1 MPTKEEVKTASI
13 ENPQKNIFMHNII
26 DYMTEPRFKQMMV
39 DLSKA
44 NTDDEVNDI
53 IHRHNQV
60 ELTEEEKQQYSETV
74 ISDFDTILKKI
85 DADIE
90 ELKAERIREKMG
102 ELDKAISFA
111 YIAKHYFGKSQSWLT
126 QRLNGSKVNGKEA
139 RFNKSEVLK
148 LEEAIH
154 DLGHK
159 LSSLTLL

>member
-1 MPTKEEVKTASI
+1 
-13 ENPQKNIFMHNII
+13 
-26 DYMTEPRFKQMMV
+26 MTEPRFKQMMV

-44 NTDDEVNDI
+44 NTDDEINDI
-53 IHRHNQV
+53 IRQHNQV
-60 ELTEEEKQQYSETV
+60 ELSEEEKQRYSDTV

-85 DADIE
+85 DEDIE
-90 ELKAERIREKMG
+90 ELKADRIREKIG

-126 QRLNGSKVNGKEA
+126 QRLNGSRVNGKEA
-139 RFNKSEVLK
+139 RFNKSEVMQ

-154 DLGHK
+154 DLGRK

>member
-1 MPTKEEVKTASI
+1 
-13 ENPQKNIFMHNII
+13 MHNII

-44 NTDDEVNDI
+44 NTDDEVNEI
-53 IHRHNQV
+53 IRRHNQV

-85 DADIE
+85 DEDIE
-90 ELKAERIREKMG
+90 GLKADRIRKKMG

-126 QRLNGSKVNGKEA
+126 QRLNGSMVNGKEA

>member
-1 MPTKEEVKTASI
+1 
-13 ENPQKNIFMHNII
+13 MHNII

-44 NTDDEVNDI
+44 NTDDEVNEI

-139 RFNKSEVLK
+139 RFNKSEVLQ

>member
-1 MPTKEEVKTASI
+1 
-13 ENPQKNIFMHNII
+13 MHNII

-44 NTDDEVNDI
+44 NTDDEINDI
-53 IHRHNQV
+53 IRQHNQV
-60 ELTEEEKQQYSETV
+60 ELSEEEKQRYSDTV

-85 DADIE
+85 DEDIE
-90 ELKAERIREKMG
+90 ELKVDRIREKIG

-126 QRLNGSKVNGKEA
+126 QRLNGSRVNGKEA
-139 RFNKSEVLK
+139 RFNKSEVLQ

-154 DLGHK
+154 DLGRK

>member
-1 MPTKEEVKTASI
+1 M
-13 ENPQKNIFMHNII
+13 FNII

-44 NTDDEVNDI
+44 NTDDEINDI
-53 IHRHNQV
+53 IRQHNQV
-60 ELTEEEKQQYSETV
+60 ELSEEEKQRYSDTV

-85 DADIE
+85 DEDIE
-90 ELKAERIREKMG
+90 ELKADRIREKIG

-126 QRLNGSKVNGKEA
+126 QRLNGSRVNGKEA
-139 RFNKSEVLK
+139 RFNKSEVLQ

-154 DLGHK
+154 DLGRK

>member
-1 MPTKEEVKTASI
+1 
-13 ENPQKNIFMHNII
+13 MHNII

-44 NTDDEVNDI
+44 NTDDEINDI
-53 IHRHNQV
+53 IRQHNQV
-60 ELTEEEKQQYSETV
+60 ELSEEEKQRYSDTV

-85 DADIE
+85 DEDIE
-90 ELKAERIREKMG
+90 ELKADRIREKIG

-126 QRLNGSKVNGKEA
+126 QRLNGSRVNGKEA
-139 RFNKSEVLK
+139 RFNKSEVLQ

-154 DLGHK
+154 DLGRK

>member
-1 MPTKEEVKTASI
+1 
-13 ENPQKNIFMHNII
+13 MHNII
-26 DYMTEPRFKQMMV
+26 DYMTEPRFKQLMV
-39 DLSKA
+39 DLSRA
-44 NTDDEVNDI
+44 NTDGEVNDI
-53 IHRHNQV
+53 ILRHNQV
-60 ELTEEEKQQYSETV
+60 ELTKEEKKRYSDTV

-85 DADIE
+85 DDDIE
-90 ELKAERIREKMG
+90 GLKADRIREKMG

-126 QRLNGSKVNGKEA
+126 QRLNGSIVNGKEA
-139 RFNKSEVLK
+139 RFNKSEVLQ

>member
-1 MPTKEEVKTASI
+1 MY
-13 ENPQKNIFMHNII
+13 NII

-44 NTDDEVNDI
+44 NTDDEINDI
-53 IHRHNQV
+53 IRQHNQV
-60 ELTEEEKQQYSETV
+60 ELSEEEKQRYSDTV

-85 DADIE
+85 DEDIE
-90 ELKAERIREKMG
+90 ELKADRIREKIG

-126 QRLNGSKVNGKEA
+126 QRLNGSRVNGKEA
-139 RFNKSEVLK
+139 RFNKSEVLQ

-154 DLGHK
+154 DLGRK

>member
-1 MPTKEEVKTASI
+1 MQCQTDKYM
-13 ENPQKNIFMHNII
+13 FNII

-44 NTDDEVNDI
+44 NTDDEINDI
-53 IHRHNQV
+53 IRQHNQV
-60 ELTEEEKQQYSETV
+60 ELSEEEKQRYSDTV

-85 DADIE
+85 DEDIE
-90 ELKAERIREKMG
+90 ELKADRIREKIG

-126 QRLNGSKVNGKEA
+126 QRLNGSRVNGKEA
-139 RFNKSEVLK
+139 RFNKSEVLQ

-154 DLGHK
+154 DLGRK

>member
-1 MPTKEEVKTASI
+1 
-13 ENPQKNIFMHNII
+13 
-26 DYMTEPRFKQMMV
+26 MTEPRFKQMMV

-44 NTDDEVNDI
+44 NTDDEINDI
-53 IHRHNQV
+53 IRQHNQV
-60 ELTEEEKQQYSETV
+60 ELSEEEKQRYSDTV

-85 DADIE
+85 DEDIE
-90 ELKAERIREKMG
+90 ELKADRIREKIG

-126 QRLNGSKVNGKEA
+126 QRLNGSRVNGKEA
-139 RFNKSEVLK
+139 RFNKSEVLQ

-154 DLGHK
+154 DLGRK

>member
-1 MPTKEEVKTASI
+1 
-13 ENPQKNIFMHNII
+13 
-26 DYMTEPRFKQMMV
+26 MMV

-44 NTDDEVNDI
+44 NTDDEINDI
-53 IHRHNQV
+53 IRQHNQV
-60 ELTEEEKQQYSETV
+60 ELSEEEKQRYSDTV

-85 DADIE
+85 DEDIE
-90 ELKAERIREKMG
+90 ELKADRIREKIG

-126 QRLNGSKVNGKEA
+126 QRLNGSRVNGKEA
-139 RFNKSEVLK
+139 RFNKSEVMQ

-154 DLGHK
+154 DLGRK

>member
-1 MPTKEEVKTASI
+1 
-13 ENPQKNIFMHNII
+13 
-26 DYMTEPRFKQMMV
+26 MMV

-44 NTDDEVNDI
+44 NTDDEVNEI
-53 IHRHNQV
+53 IRRHNQV

-85 DADIE
+85 DEDIE
-90 ELKAERIREKMG
+90 GLKADRIRKKMG

-126 QRLNGSKVNGKEA
+126 QRLNGSMVNGKEA

>member
-1 MPTKEEVKTASI
+1 
-13 ENPQKNIFMHNII
+13 
-26 DYMTEPRFKQMMV
+26 MV
-39 DLSKA
+39 DLSRA
-44 NTDDEVNDI
+44 NTDGEVNDI
-53 IHRHNQV
+53 ILRHNQV
-60 ELTEEEKQQYSETV
+60 ELTKEEKKRYSDTV

-85 DADIE
+85 DDDIE
-90 ELKAERIREKMG
+90 GLKADRIREKMG

-126 QRLNGSKVNGKEA
+126 QRLNGSIVNGKKA
-139 RFNKSEVLK
+139 RFNKSEVLQ

>member
-1 MPTKEEVKTASI
+1 
-13 ENPQKNIFMHNII
+13 MHNII
-26 DYMTEPRFKQMMV
+26 DYMTEPRFKQLMV
-39 DLSKA
+39 DLSRA
-44 NTDDEVNDI
+44 NTDGEVNDI
-53 IHRHNQV
+53 ILRHNQV
-60 ELTEEEKQQYSETV
+60 ELTKEEKKRYSDTV

-85 DADIE
+85 DDDIE
-90 ELKAERIREKMG
+90 GLKADRIREKMG

-126 QRLNGSKVNGKEA
+126 QRLNGSIVNGKKA
-139 RFNKSEVLK
+139 RFNKSEVLQ

>member
-1 MPTKEEVKTASI
+1 
-13 ENPQKNIFMHNII
+13 MHNII

-44 NTDDEVNDI
+44 NTDDEINDI
-53 IHRHNQV
+53 IRQHNQV
-60 ELTEEEKQQYSETV
+60 ELSEEEKQRYSDTV

-85 DADIE
+85 DEDIE
-90 ELKAERIREKMG
+90 ELKADRIREKIG

-126 QRLNGSKVNGKEA
+126 QRLNGSRVNGKEA
-139 RFNKSEVLK
+139 RFNKSEVMQ

-154 DLGHK
+154 DLGRK

>member
-1 MPTKEEVKTASI
+1 
-13 ENPQKNIFMHNII
+13 
-26 DYMTEPRFKQMMV
+26 MV
-39 DLSKA
+39 DLSRA
-44 NTDDEVNDI
+44 NTDGEVNDI
-53 IHRHNQV
+53 ILRHNQV
-60 ELTEEEKQQYSETV
+60 ELTKEEKKRYSDTV

-85 DADIE
+85 DDDIE
-90 ELKAERIREKMG
+90 GLKADRIREKMG

-126 QRLNGSKVNGKEA
+126 QRLNGSIVNGKEA
-139 RFNKSEVLK
+139 RFNKSEVLQ

>member
-1 MPTKEEVKTASI
+1 
-13 ENPQKNIFMHNII
+13 MHNII

-44 NTDDEVNDI
+44 NTDDEINDI
-53 IHRHNQV
+53 IRQHNQV
-60 ELTEEEKQQYSETV
+60 ELSEEEKQRYSDTV

-85 DADIE
+85 DEDIE
-90 ELKAERIREKMG
+90 ELKADRIREKIG
-102 ELDKAISFA
+102 ELGKAISFA

-126 QRLNGSKVNGKEA
+126 QRLNGSRVNGKEA
-139 RFNKSEVLK
+139 RFNKSEVLQ

-154 DLGHK
+154 DLGRK

>member
-1 MPTKEEVKTASI
+1 
-13 ENPQKNIFMHNII
+13 
-26 DYMTEPRFKQMMV
+26 MMV

-44 NTDDEVNDI
+44 NTDDEINDI
-53 IHRHNQV
+53 IRQHNQV
-60 ELTEEEKQQYSETV
+60 ELSEEEKQRYSDTV

-85 DADIE
+85 DEDIE
-90 ELKAERIREKMG
+90 ELKADRIREKIG

-126 QRLNGSKVNGKEA
+126 QRLNGSRVNGKEA
-139 RFNKSEVLK
+139 RFNKSEVLQ

-154 DLGHK
+154 DLGRK

>member
-1 MPTKEEVKTASI
+1 
-13 ENPQKNIFMHNII
+13 MHNII

-44 NTDDEVNDI
+44 NTDEEINDI
-53 IHRHNQV
+53 IRQHNQV
-60 ELTEEEKQQYSETV
+60 ELSEEEKQRYSDTV

-85 DADIE
+85 DEDIE
-90 ELKAERIREKMG
+90 ELKADRIREKMG

-126 QRLNGSKVNGKEA
+126 QRLNGSRVNGKEA
-139 RFNKSEVLK
+139 RFNKSEVMQ

-154 DLGHK
+154 DLGRK

>member
-1 MPTKEEVKTASI
+1 
-13 ENPQKNIFMHNII
+13 MHNII

-44 NTDDEVNDI
+44 NTDDEINEI
-53 IHRHNQV
+53 IRQHNQV
-60 ELTEEEKQQYSETV
+60 ELSEEEKQRYSDTV

-85 DADIE
+85 DEDIE
-90 ELKAERIREKMG
+90 ELKADRIREKIG

-126 QRLNGSKVNGKEA
+126 QRLNGSRVNGKEA
-139 RFNKSEVLK
+139 RFNKSEVLQ

-154 DLGHK
+154 DLGRK